1 MFLRSGWEWLTV
13 ARIACKTCR
22 HVFQPL
28 AVEIIGMFV
37 IEMVEYAAFMYL
49 RAISFNSILA
59 VLRAWYEKR
68 VLAKNIL
75 ITHIEQ
81 LADRIPGHQAV
92 SAWLQ
97 PRRSGYY
104 AIDGTWLKYRGKDI
118 VLLIILDVVTLD
130 LVGWQVAQEE
140 DETSHRKLVEAA
152 RGEIA
157 QGLRGF
163 YCDGDLGLLA
173 VLRETFH
180 GAPIQLCVFHK
191 YSRMSQ
197 IIPFVRVR
205 KPVDREIKAR
215 VEAVLFAGT
224 KDEAEAAL
232 LELEYFA
239 KEHHSHRPLQ
249 KLIRAL
255 KWNFDLLLTH
265 FDHPEMS
272 PYNNM
277 LEGFNHV
284 LKRRLRLMKGFK
296 KPINI
301 TRWLKLILTDWRFH
315 ILRETAF
322 KERRGK
328 SPLQLAGVQLP
339 EIFNWMSFVRKN
351 YSKIAT

>member
-1 MFLRSGWEWLTV
+1 MQQFRCNGCAFRFHALPCL
-13 ARIACKTCR
+13 
-22 HVFQPL
+22 L
-28 AVEIIGMFV
+28 IGMFV

-75 ITHIEQ
+75 IDHIEQ
-81 LADRIPGHQAV
+81 LADRIPDHQTI
-92 SAWLQ
+92 SRWLK
-97 PRRSGYY
+97 PKRSGYY

-130 LVGWQVAQEE
+130 LVGWKVAQEE
-140 DETSHRKLVEAA
+140 EETSYRKLIEAA
-152 RGEIA
+152 QSEIV

-173 VLRETFH
+173 VLREKFPGT
-180 GAPIQLCVFHK
+180 PIQLCVFHK
-191 YSRMSQ
+191 LSRVSQ

-232 LELEYFA
+232 AELEHFA
-239 KEHHSHRPLQ
+239 KERQSYRPLQ
-249 KLIRAL
+249 KLIRAI

-272 PYNNM
+272 PYNNV

-351 YSKIAT
+351 YSQKPH